1 MIEIN
6 GLEPH
11 EVRMLDAMWACD
23 TFEEY
28 EAFLATLTDHG
39 RRECARLERLVLLA
53 ELDELVAEMPLDQVR
68 KLLDKYRL

>member
-28 EAFLATLTDHG
+28 EAFLASLTDHG
-39 RRECARLERLVLLA
+39 RRECARLERMVLLA
-53 ELDELVAEMPLDQVR
+53 ELDEVVAEMPLTEAQKV
-68 KLLDKYRL
+68 LAQFRL

>member
-6 GLEPH
+6 GLKPH

-28 EAFLATLTDHG
+28 EAFLASLTNHG
-39 RRECARLERLVLLA
+39 RRICARLERMVLLA
-53 ELDELVAEMPLDQVR
+53 ELDEVVAEMPLDQVR